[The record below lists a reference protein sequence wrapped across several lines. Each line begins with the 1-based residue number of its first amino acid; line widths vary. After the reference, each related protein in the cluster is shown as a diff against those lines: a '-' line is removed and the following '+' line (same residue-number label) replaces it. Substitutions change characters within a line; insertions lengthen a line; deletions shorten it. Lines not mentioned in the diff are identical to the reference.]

1 MPLNKS
7 NKTISTPDFRA
18 VVFDLDGTL
27 LNTLDDIADSMNTV
41 LKNRGWPDHPVER
54 YKNFVGDG
62 VYKLAERS
70 LPPQIAGQE
79 AIRECAQEFKAVYG
93 HNWKVKTAPYPG
105 IPDLLHR
112 LGQLGLKLGILS
124 NKPHEATLQ
133 VAAYFFPEQP
143 FDTVLGQEDHRP
155 PKPDP
160 AGPLEMSRGLGVS
173 LTRILYCGDS
183 GVDMQTALRSGM
195 HPAGVLWGYRSAGEL
210 LAFGAKTLVR
220 RPLELMGLLGQ
231 KPG

>member
-7 NKTISTPDFRA
+7 HKTISTPDFQA

-41 LKNRGWPDHPVER
+41 LDNRGWPGHPVQR
-54 YKNFVGDG
+54 YQNFVGDG

-70 LPPQIAGQE
+70 LPPRITDHE
-79 AIRECAQEFKAVYG
+79 VIRDCAQEFKTVYG
-93 HNWKVKTAPYPG
+93 HKWKLKTAPYPG
-105 IPDLLHR
+105 IPDLLRR
-112 LGQLGLKLGILS
+112 LGQFGLKLGILS
-124 NKPHEATLQ
+124 NKPHAATLQ

-160 AGPLEMSRGLGVS
+160 AGALEMSRGLGIP
-173 LTRILYCGDS
+173 LPTILYCGDS
-183 GVDMQTALRSGM
+183 GVDMQTGSRSGM
-195 HPAGVLWGYRSAGEL
+195 YPVGVLWGYRTAEEL
-210 LAFGAKTLVR
+210 LDSGAKTLIR
-220 RPLELMGLLGQ
+220 QPLELMDLIG
-231 KPG
+231 